1 MTTVS
6 AILSVAS
13 AADRAETVHQNSQKF
28 EVLGYLSAAVKISSK
43 FNPLREIPGF

>member
-1 MTTVS
+1 VTTVS

-13 AADRAETVHQNSQKF
+13 AADRAEVVHQNSRKL

-43 FNPLREIPGF
+43 FNPPREIPGF